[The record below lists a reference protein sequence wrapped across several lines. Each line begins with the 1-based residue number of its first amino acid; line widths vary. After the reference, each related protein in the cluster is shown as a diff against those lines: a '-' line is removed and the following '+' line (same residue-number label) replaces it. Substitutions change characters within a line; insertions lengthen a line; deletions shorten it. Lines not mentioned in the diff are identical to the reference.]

1 MGSHLIS
8 PKWVI
13 HKVQFRQ
20 KKPGLY
26 LPHLVSEGYLNHP
39 GSSILLIDLIE
50 KDTY

>member
-20 KKPGLY
+20 KNLGCICLI
-26 LPHLVSEGYLNHP
+26 LSQRATSITLVVVY
-39 GSSILLIDLIE
+39 
-50 KDTY
+50 Y